1 MATFKY
7 TARTRA
13 GERVEGTVE
22 AGDKRAALA
31 AVGRMDCVPIS
42 VVESAGAA
50 ARLAEAV
57 KKENKEKKEKKEKR
71 EKTKA
76 RAAAPAGAKAPK
88 RFSLTL
94 HRDNKPR
101 MSMGDLLTFTR
112 ELSDLLAS
120 GMTLGEALHTL
131 AQRGADESKSRAMI
145 VSLRDDIVRGSSL
158 SEALGQ
164 YPDIFPTLY
173 VSMVRAG
180 EAGGSLGEA
189 LQRLAHHFER
199 SQDAREKVVMALT
212 YPGIVLIIGMVTMT
226 FVLVYVVPR
235 FSAMFAELGSQLPLP
250 TRMLIGVSK
259 MFTGVRGLLALAILI
274 AGVVGAR
281 RALKTEKGRRWWHR
295 MQLRIPVVRR
305 VVSAAAYTHFAQT
318 LSSLLANGVPVLQ
331 ALSIVEKTVGNS
343 IIADEIRQARER
355 VTDGSTISSPLA
367 AGKVFPTLLTDMLA
381 VGERT
386 GDMAGALTHIARRYE
401 SELDRSVKLFITV
414 LEPLLIV
421 LIAALVGFV
430 AISMLIAVFDLTSGL
445 NA

>member
-1 MATFKY
+1 MSTFKY
-7 TARTRA
+7 TARSRT

-22 AGDKRAALA
+22 AGDKHAALA

-42 VVESAGAA
+42 VAEVSAAAA
-50 ARLAEAV
+50 ARAAPAR
-57 KKENKEKKEKKEKR
+57 KDRRDRKEKKESR
-71 EKTKA
+71 PKT
-76 RAAAPAGAKAPK
+76 AGAEAPRK
-88 RFSLTL
+88 RFSLTF
-94 HRDNKPR
+94 HRDDKPR
-101 MSMGDLLTFTR
+101 MSMGELLTFTR

-131 AQRGADESKSRAMI
+131 AQRGEEGAKSRTMI
-145 VSLRDDIVRGSSL
+145 TALRDDIVRGSSL

-164 YPDIFPTLY
+164 YPEIFPTLY

-199 SQDAREKVVMALT
+199 AQDAREKVVMALT

-259 MFTGVRGLLALAILI
+259 MFTGVRGLLALAVLV
-274 AGVVGAR
+274 AGIVGAR

-295 MQLRIPVVRR
+295 TQLRVPVVRR

-318 LSSLLANGVPVLQ
+318 LSSLLSNGVPVLQ

-355 VTDGSTISSPLA
+355 VTDGSTISGPLA